1 MKKLLSIFLATA
13 MLISLIPAVF
23 AADTETEAGIKVVYD
38 FKNKFVVT
46 NPPTP
51 YSALIWESN
60 DGFWQYADNSRGAEK
75 MENSGGHLR
84 ADSGNVKVVA
94 AKYDA
99 EIESWYWIAFKISI
113 PKTGDYGLSV
123 TATPVS
129 GGKKNHIDAFVFKVN
144 SVESISEGFKD
155 EKNKLSTNQ
164 FSDDTGEQT
173 LVFKGGK
180 IPLEA
185 DEYYFVF
192 KPTSKAT
199 SGGNFK
205 DNGYVFLNYLTLT
218 EGDGSKSVPMIS
230 SLTVDGNKV
239 TATAAKMSN
248 NTDATDVTYSYA
260 VAVDD
265 AALAEVDANTGV
277 VTGLA
282 DGTATIIATATKDGL
297 SSSKSIEVEVT
308 APVTEPE
315 VTPVYEEA
323 FGEDT
328 YEIEENVNVNPDVKV
343 VAYANGE
350 KLSQETTSATK
361 TGDVYEVKT
370 DATIGDYTFRY
381 WARGLENAEKGNKR
395 IVSLENN
402 FTYSAEKGDANW
414 LIAVY
419 TKDGE
424 DAETEYFNANGQLI
438 PDATDAT
445 RPYMLGYG
453 YATDW
458 KDNGNGIKEA
468 VYGNGVQSY
477 NITVNG
483 KSDLYKYGAKIV
495 CPTVEVPENKYF
507 WGWTKKVGNAAAEL
521 VSTET
526 NYTFYAWEDCV
537 VEPMFGDSELVR
549 GDIIARKILISK
561 LDIGNNES
569 VIKAE
574 FIGFGDAVERG
585 ITLGTKDYAMT
596 RDDATQ
602 FAIINNVNAT
612 EISAYAILSDGTKY
626 VYTYV
631 APTAE

>member
-1 MKKLLSIFLATA
+1 MKKVLSIFLALA
-13 MLISLIPAVF
+13 LLVSLTPAVF
-23 AADTETEAGIKVVYD
+23 AADAEINVTYDFSGVFDANKKFSEVKGENWEVAGIKSGTDGITMDSLVKD
-38 FKNKFVVT
+38 STNGVT
-46 NPPTP
+46 RNNSSNIRV
-51 YSALIWESN
+51 SAST
-60 DGFWQYADNSRGAEK
+60 
-75 MENSGGHLR
+75 GG
-84 ADSGNVKVVA
+84 S
-94 AKYDA
+94 
-99 EIESWYWIAFKISI
+99 YWIAFKLTVPETAKYSLTF
-113 PKTGDYGLSV
+113 KTKLGTCTTP
-123 TATPVS
+123 TAVNAIAYLFEAGTTIED
-129 GGKKNHIDAFVFKVN
+129 GMKNDNKIET
-144 SVESISEGFKD
+144 ESFTAASAEKSFELVKD
-155 EKNKLSTNQ
+155 ETLS
-164 FSDDTGEQT
+164 
-173 LVFKGGK
+173 KG
-180 IPLEA
+180 
-185 DEYYFVF
+185 EYYFVCSF
-192 KPTSKAT
+192 KTTDKTAWVAVQS
-199 SGGNFK
+199 
-205 DNGYVFLNYLTLT
+205 LTLN
-218 EGDGSKSVPMIS
+218 G
-230 SLTVDGNKV
+230 TV
-239 TATAAKMSN
+239 AA
-248 NTDATDVTYSYA
+248 
-260 VAVDD
+260 
-265 AALAEVDANTGV
+265 
-277 VTGLA
+277 
-282 DGTATIIATATKDGL
+282 
-297 SSSKSIEVEVT
+297 
-308 APVTEPE
+308 EPE
-315 VTPVYEEA
+315 VTPDYEEA

-350 KLSQETTSATK
+350 TISQTTTSATK
-361 TGDVYEVKT
+361 IGDVYEIKT

-381 WARGLENAEKGNKR
+381 WARGLENAEKGNRR

-483 KSDLYKYGAKIV
+483 KSDLYKYGAEIV

-585 ITLGTKDYAMT
+585 ITLGSKDYAMT

-602 FAIINNVNAT
+602 FAIINDVNAT
-612 EISAYAILSDGTKY
+612 EISAYAILEGGTKY